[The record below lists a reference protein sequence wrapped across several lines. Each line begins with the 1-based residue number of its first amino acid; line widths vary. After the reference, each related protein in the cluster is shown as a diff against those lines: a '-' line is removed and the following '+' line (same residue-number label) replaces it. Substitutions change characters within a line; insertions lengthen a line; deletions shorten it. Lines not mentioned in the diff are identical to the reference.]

1 MPRQCCETLRLERAG
16 HAALQ
21 QFIGT
26 QTPEEGEDARWVG
39 VFVVGEWKILRR
51 PKQGHTY

>member
-1 MPRQCCETLRLERAG
+1 MPHQSCETLRLERAG